1 MRNLTGFISAT
12 FLILLLT
19 MGCATTEPLPEP
31 VPPVEETEP
40 APEPTPPE
48 PEQEEEFVLT
58 DEIFKETFVDIEGLI
73 GDLNTRIRSEDFET
87 WKTYLTEEY
96 IDTYSDQE
104 KLFELSQLPLLKQSG
119 IRLRSLQDY
128 FYYVVVPSRSQAR
141 LDDLVFE
148 DAYHLKAYMIIN
160 DKRQI
165 LYFLEKRD
173 DAWKIG
179 I

>member
-1 MRNLTGFISAT
+1 MRKLTGFISASLM
-12 FLILLLT
+12 FVLLI
-19 MGCATTEPLPEP
+19 MGCATTEPSPAPPPPVVEVEPEP
-31 VPPVEETEP
+31 VPEPPAPVEEES
-40 APEPTPPE
+40 
-48 PEQEEEFVLT
+48 FVLT
-58 DEIFKETFVDIEGLI
+58 EEIFNETFVDIEGLI
-73 GDLNTRIRSEDFET
+73 KDLNAIIRAEDFET

-96 IDTYSDQE
+96 IETYSDQE
-104 KLFELSQLPLLKQSG
+104 KLFDLSQLPLLKQSG

-148 DAYHLKAYMIIN
+148 DAKHLKAYMIIN
-160 DKRQI
+160 GKRQI

>member
-1 MRNLTGFISAT
+1 MKKQTGFILASLLVLM
-12 FLILLLT
+12 LIL
-19 MGCATTEPLPEP
+19 GCATTEPSPEP
-31 VPPVEETEP
+31 PPPVVEAEPEPLPDPPAPVEEEV
-40 APEPTPPE
+40 
-48 PEQEEEFVLT
+48 FVLT

-73 GDLNTRIRSEDFET
+73 KDLNNIIRSEDFET

-96 IDTYSDQE
+96 IETYSDQE

-148 DAYHLKAYMIIN
+148 DARHLKAYMIIN
-160 DKRQI
+160 GRRQI